1 MEKGQIVTITIEDMS
16 AEGQGIG
23 KLYELAAPDKAE
35 SGRAAADVGQK
46 AETGANGAETAKA
59 AGALHGERN
68 AETGAVDRATGMA
81 QNRAEAVQTGRGFA
95 IFVKDAIVGDRVRV
109 ELTKV
114 KKHYAFGR
122 VTEILEASPERIEPF
137 CPYQGACGGCAYGTL
152 HYDAQLALKEKQVRD
167 KLTRLG
173 GLSAPKVM
181 PILGMGDEDP
191 EETPFRYRNK
201 ASMPVS
207 TGGLLTK
214 KGGIQQPIHEPRV
227 GFYRAGTHEVV
238 DCEDCWLQSEP
249 AMAAANA
256 LRRFMEEDHI
266 TSYDPRWAKGLMRHL
281 IVRTAAG
288 TGEVMVIL
296 VINGKAIPNAPK
308 LIRMLDDAISA
319 IPVYETGALAGV
331 EFNLESVVVNINSS
345 KTLEGQILGEECIT
359 IAGKPTIMEE
369 VGGLSFEI
377 SPLSFYQVNRAQ
389 MLRLYD
395 KVLEYAALQG
405 DETVLDLYCG
415 VGTIGLFAAAEM
427 NRKAAAPNHTAIRN
441 TEEASSKQE
450 KTEAAAFNRAAIQ
463 NTEETLASHETTE
476 SAAPNRKKAGR
487 VIGIESIKGAVL
499 DANRNAVINGIVNA
513 RYVCGKAE
521 EELPKMVRTKA
532 QEEDAA
538 RKAAKQYG
546 EAAAKKELL
555 KDESLR
561 ITGADVVILDPPRAG
576 CEQALLEAVV
586 QAAPDRIVY
595 VSCDP
600 ATLARD
606 IKWLG
611 EHGYE
616 FREATPC
623 DMFPW
628 TGHVETVVLL
638 SHKKPDGHIN
648 VKVEFGEGEGKV
660 PLDNIAKRAEEYKP
674 KERVTYKMIK
684 EYIEAKYGF
693 KVHTAYIAEVK
704 RDLGLPMYDAPNAV
718 EELKQPRKHPA
729 PEKVEAIKDALKHF
743 EVI

>member
-68 AETGAVDRATGMA
+68 AETGTVDRATGMA

-181 PILGMGDEDP
+181 PILGMGDTDP

-576 CEQALLEAVV
+576 CEQPLLEAVV

-611 EHGYE
+611 AHGYE
-616 FREATPC
+616 FQEATPC

-638 SHKKPDGHIN
+638 VRKTPDTYIDITVDMDEIDLTSSEAKATYEEIKDYAFERFGL
-648 VKVEFGEGEGKV
+648 KVSS
-660 PLDNIAKRAEEYKP
+660 LNIAQVKTKCGIIERENYNKP
-674 KERVTYKMIK
+674 KSENAKQPQCTKDKEEAIMNALRHFKMI
-684 EYIEAKYGF
+684 
-693 KVHTAYIAEVK
+693 
-704 RDLGLPMYDAPNAV
+704 
-718 EELKQPRKHPA
+718 
-729 PEKVEAIKDALKHF
+729 
-743 EVI
+743 

>member
-331 EFNLESVVVNINSS
+331 EFNLESVVVNINSA

-427 NRKAAAPNHTAIRN
+427 NRKAAAPNHAAIRN

-521 EELPKMVRTKA
+521 EELPKMVRTKT

-576 CEQALLEAVV
+576 CEQPLLEAVV

-616 FREATPC
+616 FQEATPC

-628 TGHVETVVLL
+628 TGHVETVCLL
-638 SHKKPDGHIN
+638 SKLNAKQHIEVDIHMDELDLTDAEKK
-648 VKVEFGEGEGKV
+648 
-660 PLDNIAKRAEEYKP
+660 A
-674 KERVTYKMIK
+674 TYSEIK
-684 EYIEAKYGF
+684 EYVLEHTGL
-693 KVHTAYIAEVK
+693 KVSSLYIAQVK
-704 RDLGLPMYDAPNAV
+704 QKCGIIERENYNKPKSDDA
-718 EELKQPRKHPA
+718 KQPQCPPDK
-729 PEKVEAIKDALKHF
+729 EKAIKEALKHF
-743 EVI
+743 GMI

>member
-23 KLYELAAPDKAE
+23 KLYELAAPDKAG

-46 AETGANGAETAKA
+46 AEPGANGAETAKA
-59 AGALHGERN
+59 AGALCGERN
-68 AETGAVDRATGMA
+68 AEPGAVDRATAMA
-81 QNRAEAVQTGRGFA
+81 QSHAEAVQTGRGFA

-181 PILGMGDEDP
+181 PILGMGDTDP

-266 TSYDPRWAKGLMRHL
+266 TSYDPRWEKGLMRHL

-331 EFNLESVVVNINSS
+331 EFNLESVIVNINSS

-427 NRKAAAPNHTAIRN
+427 NRKA
-441 TEEASSKQE
+441 
-450 KTEAAAFNRAAIQ
+450 
-463 NTEETLASHETTE
+463 
-476 SAAPNRKKAGR
+476 AAPNRKKAGR

-576 CEQALLEAVV
+576 CEQPLLEAVV

-628 TGHVETVVLL
+628 TGHVECVCLL
-638 SHKKPDGHIN
+638 S
-648 VKVEFGEGEGKV
+648 KVEKQIPKIRLQEIWLEELEFHSG
-660 PLDNIAKRAEEYKP
+660 DNIQVQYQDGST
-674 KERVTYKMIK
+674 TYS
-684 EYIEAKYGF
+684 YN
-693 KVHTAYIAEVK
+693 
-704 RDLGLPMYDAPNAV
+704 L
-718 EELKQPRKHPA
+718 
-729 PEKVEAIKDALKHF
+729 
-743 EVI
+743 

>member
-46 AETGANGAETAKA
+46 AETGANGAKTAKA
-59 AGALHGERN
+59 AGALRGERN

-181 PILGMGDEDP
+181 PILGMGDTDP

-427 NRKAAAPNHTAIRN
+427 NRKAAAPNHAAIRN

-616 FREATPC
+616 FQEATPC

-638 SHKKPDGHIN
+638 FKGEVDSKKIR
-648 VKVEFGEGEGKV
+648 VEFSLEDMDMSEFQDGATYTQIKDYVLEHSGLKVSNLYISQIKRKCGIGVGKNYN
-660 PLDNIAKRAEEYKP
+660 LP
-674 KERVTYKMIK
+674 KSEDSR
-684 EYIEAKYGF
+684 
-693 KVHTAYIAEVK
+693 
-704 RDLGLPMYDAPNAV
+704 
-718 EELKQPRKHPA
+718 QPQCP
-729 PEKVEAIKDALKHF
+729 PEKEKAIREAFKYFGMI
-743 EVI
+743 

>member
-181 PILGMGDEDP
+181 PILGMGDTDP

-450 KTEAAAFNRAAIQ
+450 RIEAATFNCKANQ

-476 SAAPNRKKAGR
+476 AAAPNRKKAGR

-628 TGHVETVVLL
+628 TGHVETVCLL
-638 SHKKPDGHIN
+638 SKLQSKEHIEIELKMDELDLTAAESKATYEEIKAYVLEHTGLKVSHLYIAQVKQKYGIIERENYNKPKSEN
-648 VKVEFGEGEGKV
+648 AKQPQC
-660 PLDNIAKRAEEYKP
+660 PLD
-674 KERVTYKMIK
+674 KE
-684 EYIEAKYGF
+684 
-693 KVHTAYIAEVK
+693 
-704 RDLGLPMYDAPNAV
+704 NAIM
-718 EELKQPRKHPA
+718 E
-729 PEKVEAIKDALKHF
+729 ALKHF
-743 EVI
+743 GMIL

>member
-1 MEKGQIVTITIEDMS
+1 MEKGQIVELTIEDMS
-16 AEGQGIG
+16 AEGRGIG
-23 KLYELAAPDKAE
+23 KIYDDE
-35 SGRAAADVGQK
+35 
-46 AETGANGAETAKA
+46 
-59 AGALHGERN
+59 
-68 AETGAVDRATGMA
+68 
-81 QNRAEAVQTGRGFA
+81 RGFA
-95 IFVKDAIVGDRVRV
+95 VFVQDTVVGDRAKV

-114 KKHYAFGR
+114 KKNYAFGR
-122 VTEILEASPERIEPF
+122 VSEMLALSQDRQESF
-137 CPYQGACGGCAYGTL
+137 CPHSGLCGGCVYSQL
-152 HYDAQLALKEKQVRD
+152 SYEAQLALKEKQVRE
-167 KLTRLG
+167 KLVRLG
-173 GLSAPKVM
+173 GLTDPVIM
-181 PILGMGDEDP
+181 PIIGMGGEDAT
-191 EETPFRYRNK
+191 EVPFRYRNK

-207 TGGLLTK
+207 TGGLITQ
-214 KGGIQQPIHEPRV
+214 KGGIVKPVHEPRV
-227 GFYRAGTHEVV
+227 GFYRPKSHDVV
-238 DCEDCWLQSEP
+238 DCEDCLLQSEP
-249 AMAAANA
+249 AMAAAAA
-256 LRRFMEEDHI
+256 LRKFMEEDHI
-266 TSYDPRWAKGLMRHL
+266 TSYDPRWEKGLMRHM

-308 LIRMLDDAISA
+308 LVEMLDEAIYNV
-319 IPVYETGALAGV
+319 PVYEDGPLAGV
-331 EFNLESVVVNINSS
+331 EFNLESVIVNINKS
-345 KTLEGQILGEECIT
+345 KNLEGQILGEECIT
-359 IAGKPTIMEE
+359 IAGNPTITEE

-377 SPLSFYQVNRAQ
+377 SPLSFYQVNREQ
-389 MLRLYD
+389 MVRLYE
-395 KVLEYAALQG
+395 KALEYASLKG

-427 NRKAAAPNHTAIRN
+427 NRRTAELNAAA
-441 TEEASSKQE
+441 ASGQAVENAASGQN
-450 KTEAAAFNRAAIQ
+450 AAADLSGTTAPGQAA
-463 NTEETLASHETTE
+463 ADKS
-476 SAAPNRKKAGR
+476 PGR
-487 VIGIESIKGAVL
+487 VIGIESVKGAVL
-499 DANRNAVINGIVNA
+499 DANRNATINGIVNA

-521 EELPKMVRTKA
+521 EELPKMVDPKS
-532 QEEDAA
+532 E
-538 RKAAKQYG
+538 
-546 EAAAKKELL
+546 L

-561 ITGADVVILDPPRAG
+561 VMHADVIILDPPRAG
-576 CEQALLEAVV
+576 CEQPLLEAVV
-586 QAAPDRIVY
+586 KAAPERIVY

-616 FREATPC
+616 FKEATPC

-638 SHKKPDGHIN
+638 SHKKPDSHIN

-660 PLDNIAKRAEEYKP
+660 PLKAISERAEAYKP

-718 EELKQPRKHPA
+718 EELKQPRKHPTA
-729 PEKVEAIKDALKHF
+729 EKVEAIKDALKHF

>member
-23 KLYELAAPDKAE
+23 KLYELAAPDKAG
-35 SGRAAADVGQK
+35 SGRAVADVGQN
-46 AETGANGAETAKA
+46 AEPGANGAETAKT
-59 AGALHGERN
+59 AGALCGERN
-68 AETGAVDRATGMA
+68 AEPGAVDRATAMA
-81 QNRAEAVQTGRGFA
+81 QSHAEAVQTGRGFA

-181 PILGMGDEDP
+181 PILGMGDTDP

-331 EFNLESVVVNINSS
+331 EFNLESVIVNINSS

-427 NRKAAAPNHTAIRN
+427 NRKAAAPN
-441 TEEASSKQE
+441 
-450 KTEAAAFNRAAIQ
+450 
-463 NTEETLASHETTE
+463 
-476 SAAPNRKKAGR
+476 RKKAGR

-538 RKAAKQYG
+538 RIAAKQYG

-576 CEQALLEAVV
+576 CEQPLLEAVV

-628 TGHVETVVLL
+628 TGHVETIVLL
-638 SHKKPDGHIN
+638 QR
-648 VKVEFGEGEGKV
+648 ET
-660 PLDNIAKRAEEYKP
+660 L
-674 KERVTYKMIK
+674 
-684 EYIEAKYGF
+684 
-693 KVHTAYIAEVK
+693 
-704 RDLGLPMYDAPNAV
+704 
-718 EELKQPRKHPA
+718 
-729 PEKVEAIKDALKHF
+729 
-743 EVI
+743 

>member
-1 MEKGQIVTITIEDMS
+1 MEKGQIVELTIEDMS
-16 AEGQGIG
+16 TEGRGIG
-23 KLYELAAPDKAE
+23 KIYDDE
-35 SGRAAADVGQK
+35 
-46 AETGANGAETAKA
+46 
-59 AGALHGERN
+59 
-68 AETGAVDRATGMA
+68 
-81 QNRAEAVQTGRGFA
+81 RGFA
-95 IFVKDAIVGDRVRV
+95 VFVQDTVVGDRAKV

-114 KKHYAFGR
+114 KKNYAFGR
-122 VTEILEASPERIEPF
+122 VSEMLALSQDRQESF
-137 CPYQGACGGCAYGTL
+137 CPHSGLCGGCVYSQL
-152 HYDAQLALKEKQVRD
+152 SYEAQLALKEKQVRE
-167 KLTRLG
+167 KLVRLG
-173 GLSAPKVM
+173 GLNDPVIM
-181 PILGMGDEDP
+181 PIIGMGGEDVN
-191 EETPFRYRNK
+191 EVPFRYRNK

-207 TGGLLTK
+207 TGGLITQ
-214 KGGIQQPIHEPRV
+214 KGGIVKPVHEPRV
-227 GFYRAGTHEVV
+227 GFYRPKSHDVV
-238 DCEDCWLQSEP
+238 DCEDCLLQSEP
-249 AMAAANA
+249 AMAAAAA
-256 LRRFMEEDHI
+256 LRKFMKEDHI
-266 TSYDPRWAKGLMRHL
+266 TSYDPRWEKGLMRHM

-308 LIRMLDDAISA
+308 LVEMLDEAIYNV
-319 IPVYETGALAGV
+319 PVYEDGPLAGV
-331 EFNLESVVVNINSS
+331 EFNLESVIVNINKS
-345 KTLEGQILGEECIT
+345 KNLEGQILGEECIT
-359 IAGKPTIMEE
+359 IAGKPTITEE

-377 SPLSFYQVNRAQ
+377 SPLSFYQVNREQ
-389 MLRLYD
+389 MVRLYE
-395 KVLEYAALQG
+395 KALEYASLKG

-427 NRKAAAPNHTAIRN
+427 NRRTAELNAAAAAGQAVENA
-441 TEEASSKQE
+441 ASGQN
-450 KTEAAAFNRAAIQ
+450 AAALNGTTASGQAA
-463 NTEETLASHETTE
+463 ADKS
-476 SAAPNRKKAGR
+476 PGR
-487 VIGIESIKGAVL
+487 VIGIESVKGAVL
-499 DANRNAVINGIVNA
+499 DANRNATINGIVNA

-521 EELPKMVRTKA
+521 EELPKMVDPKS
-532 QEEDAA
+532 E
-538 RKAAKQYG
+538 
-546 EAAAKKELL
+546 L

-561 ITGADVVILDPPRAG
+561 VTHADVIILDPPRAG
-576 CEQALLEAVV
+576 CEQPLLEAVV
-586 QAAPDRIVY
+586 KAAPERIVY

-616 FREATPC
+616 FKEATPC

-660 PLDNIAKRAEEYKP
+660 PLDNIAKRAESYKP

-718 EELKQPRKHPA
+718 EELKQPRKHPTA
-729 PEKVEAIKDALKHF
+729 EKVEAIKDALKHF